1 MQQIDRNR
9 EREAALDGRMADR
22 STRRATASAVADE
35 GLNASFSSLSTQRAA
50 VFIDGSNWY
59 HGLRGI
65 GVRSSRLHYPA
76 VARKLACD
84 RSVCAVRYYVGRVAT
99 PIATAAA
106 QGRFLETL
114 RQQGVRVSLGRMQRN
129 PMSRRAAE
137 DRSRLARACAG
148 REHEIPPDL
157 MQTIDAFCHSR
168 PSEYRE
174 KQVDTRIAVDLVDLA
189 HRDRYDVAY
198 LLSADADFIPAVEV
212 VRRLGKEVFAVATFR
227 GDELKEAVTGF
238 VKVSVDWFEGLYV

>member
-1 MQQIDRNR
+1 MQQIDRGP
-9 EREAALDGRMADR
+9 ERVAVLDGKVAAR
-22 STRRATASAVADE
+22 STDPTAVGAVADE
-35 GLNASFSSLSTQRAA
+35 GPSASLSSLSTRRVA

-59 HGLRGI
+59 HGLKRI
-65 GVRSSRLHYPA
+65 GVRSGRLHYPA
-76 VARKLACD
+76 VARKLARD
-84 RSVCAVRYYVGRVAT
+84 GSVRAVRYYVGRVAT

-114 RQQGVRVSLGRMQRN
+114 REQGVRVSLGRMQRN
-129 PMSRRAAE
+129 PMSRRASE

-157 MQTIDAFCHSR
+157 MRTIDAFCHSR

-198 LLSADADFIPAVEV
+198 LLSADADFIPAVEA
-212 VRRLGKEVFAVATFR
+212 VRCLGKEVFAVATFR
-227 GDELKEAVTGF
+227 GHELKESVTGF
-238 VKVSVDWFEGLYV
+238 VKVSADWFQGLYL

>member
-1 MQQIDRNR
+1 MLQIDRDR
-9 EREAALDGRMADR
+9 ERVAVSDGKVADR
-22 STRRATASAVADE
+22 SADRTAFCAVAGEGPKALLSSSSTRRT
-35 GLNASFSSLSTQRAA
+35 A

-59 HGLRGI
+59 HGLKRI

-84 RSVCAVRYYVGRVAT
+84 GSVCAVRYYVGRVAT

-114 RQQGVRVSLGRMQRN
+114 REQGVRVSLGRMQRN
-129 PMSRRAAE
+129 PMSRRAAD

-157 MQTIDAFCHSR
+157 MRTIDAFCHSR

-198 LLSADADFIPAVEV
+198 LLSADADFIPAVEI
-212 VRRLGKEVFAVATFR
+212 VRRLGKQVFAVATFR
-227 GDELKEAVTGF
+227 GNELKEAVTGF
-238 VKVSVDWFEGLYV
+238 IKVSADWFEGLYL